1 MRKREW
7 EKFKAGFLEPKV
19 KRKLMLLVV
28 LLVAFILNLVWFQ
41 YDRDQRQKEMENY
54 TDTVY
59 IQGVLGVF
67 P

>member
-7 EKFKAGFLEPKV
+7 EKFKEGFLEPKV
-19 KRKLMLLVV
+19 KKKMLLLAVLV
-28 LLVAFILNLVWFQ
+28 LLFILNLIWFQ

-54 TDTVY
+54 TSTIY
-59 IQGVLGVF
+59 TQGVLGVF